1 VAARKRGEA
10 KDGLASG
17 VWSRVAPFIVLT
29 AEVSG
34 LVTFVGALFSVV
46 FNSIAFSSMGLS
58 FVDIATPSDLLMS
71 GIKLAGT
78 FLIVLAVSLGLSL
91 PIYLVLRRLRR
102 VPDRV
107 WKWAFAITG
116 TVCAAAAAWEALS
129 VAELAGG
136 SRGIGAW
143 FEILLLA
150 YFPLLALAM
159 LVSGAQFERP
169 WRFAAYAALAVALTL
184 VFSISVYSKYWR
196 GYTNDNLYV
205 AYQDGDDRCDGEL
218 RAAWIGSSSIVAEC
232 GAGFDGRDI
241 RVINRSSVN
250 VMTEAAYRH
259 NEREALYASH
269 RQYDPSR
276 QRDWR
281 HLGDG
286 LYYDKG
292 RSGDGKKIAAF
303 VDILDVERRGKMASL
318 WLGIVDPGPD
328 SSGGIV
334 IDIAVDCDANK
345 SSKRAA
351 YLFKNGSPGAMR
363 GDEYILDD
371 FDLPLNVARAACWG
385 QLQALE
391 RRAFHVAGPTPLV
404 DNSQIGSR
412 SGGL

>member
-1 VAARKRGEA
+1 MAARKKVTAEDRRGS
-10 KDGLASG
+10 GL
-17 VWSRVAPFIVLT
+17 WSRVAPFIVLT

-34 LVTFVGALFSVV
+34 LVTFAGALFSVV

-91 PIYLVLRRLRR
+91 PIYLVFRRLRR
-102 VPDRV
+102 VPNQA
-107 WKWAFAITG
+107 WKWAFAITA
-116 TVCAAAAAWEALS
+116 TACAAAVAWESLS
-129 VAELAGG
+129 VAGLAGG
-136 SRGIGAW
+136 SSGIGAW

-159 LVSGAQFERP
+159 LVSGGQFERP
-169 WRFAAYAALAVALTL
+169 WRFAAYAVIAVALTL

-218 RAAWIGSSSIVAEC
+218 RAVWIGSSSIVSEC
-232 GAGFDGRDI
+232 GAGHEGRDF

-276 QRDWR
+276 KRDWR
-281 HLGDG
+281 YLANG
-286 LYYDKG
+286 LHFSKG
-292 RSGDGKKIAAF
+292 RSGDGKPIAAF
-303 VDILDVERRGKMASL
+303 VDIMDVERRGKMAGL

-328 SSGGIV
+328 SNGGIV
-334 IDIAVDCDANK
+334 IDIAVDCDENR

-351 YLFKNGSPGAMR
+351 YLFKSGSPGAIR
-363 GDEYILDD
+363 GDEYILDG

-385 QLQALE
+385 QLQVLE
-391 RRAFHVAGPTPLV
+391 RRDFDVAGPAPLI
-404 DNSQIGSR
+404 DDSEKPGA
-412 SGGL
+412 G